1 MKNFEYYY
9 EIYRRVPEWVKVA
22 AWVGF
27 SAAVTA
33 IGAYIL
39 ERPELAQYYGIV
51 NVILFA
57 LKEVEKKRR
66 EDTGTR

>member
-33 IGAYIL
+33 IGAYVL
-39 ERPELAQYYGIV
+39 ERPELAQYYGVVNIV
-51 NVILFA
+51 LFA

-66 EDTGTR
+66 EGTGAR